1 MLNEHT
7 QVVLV
12 RPVPGLGLK
21 PGDVGVV
28 VHVHKQ
34 GQAYEVEFMSP
45 EGRTLGVQ
53 TLSAGDVRAADDPG
67 PSQEGRNSFKG

>member
-12 RPVPGLGLK
+12 RPVPGLK

-28 VHVHKQ
+28 VHVHGQ

-45 EGRTLGVQ
+45 EGRTLSVQ
-53 TLSAGDVRAADDPG
+53 TLDAGDVRAADG
-67 PSQEGRNSFKG
+67 PAACA

>member
-12 RPVPGLGLK
+12 RPLPGLGLQ

-28 VHVHKQ
+28 VHVHGQ
-34 GQAYEVEFMSP
+34 GQAYEVEFMNP
-45 EGRTLGVQ
+45 QGRTLGVQ
-53 TLSAGDVRAADDPG
+53 TLGAGDVQATDDPG
-67 PSQEGRNSFKG
+67 PSQ

>member
-1 MLNEHT
+1 MLAEHT

-12 RPVPGLGLK
+12 HPVPGLGLN
-21 PGDVGVV
+21 PGAVGVV
-28 VHVHKQ
+28 VHIHGQ

-53 TLSAGDVRAADDPG
+53 TLEAGDVRPADDPEWSG
-67 PSQEGRNSFKG
+67 QDG

>member
-28 VHVHKQ
+28 VHVHEQ
-34 GQAYEVEFMSP
+34 GQAYEVEFLSL
-45 EGRTLGVQ
+45 EGRTIGVQ
-53 TLSAGDVRAADDPG
+53 TTRAMCGQLTTPALLSKAGTA
-67 PSQEGRNSFKG
+67 